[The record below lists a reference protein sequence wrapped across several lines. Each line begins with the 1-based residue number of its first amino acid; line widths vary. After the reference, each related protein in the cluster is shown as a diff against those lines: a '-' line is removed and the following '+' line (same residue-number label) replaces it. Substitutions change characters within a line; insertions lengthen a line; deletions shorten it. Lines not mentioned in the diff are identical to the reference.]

1 MSLTATLLPI
11 TRHNYKAFLSRGKG
25 PRKREGIVSLY
36 KCFPICIVAKQNMF
50 LNFFLETFPE
60 QRLLDSG
67 CFPLIRPKISVRIT
81 GISYPRSRGFIFS
94 TSQSN
99 VRQEDNDSRYNQIF
113 ENFSPLISFPSPKF
127 SGEWFELQK
136 FNNSRILR
144 KLYQEISVLFDPV
157 SKSSGV

>member
-1 MSLTATLLPI
+1 MFSHL
-11 TRHNYKAFLSRGKG
+11 HC
-25 PRKREGIVSLY
+25 RE
-36 KCFPICIVAKQNMF
+36 AKYVPK
-50 LNFFLETFPE
+50 FFLETFPE

-67 CFPLIRPKISVRIT
+67 CFPLIRTKISVRIT

-157 SKSSGV
+157 SKSSGVWWNGKGPMSLSLNSLLKAYKVQFSG